1 MKIKFQGTPD
11 EAEYLV
17 RMLVEMMARKHER
30 ELD

>member
-11 EAEYLV
+11 ELEYSI
-17 RMLVEMMARKHER
+17 RMLVEMARKHER

>member
-11 EAEYLV
+11 ELEYSI